1 MVQRQAWTTT
11 RLLAMARRVPDAVR
25 HLTIYGV
32 PYFIQWERLMPGH
45 SFFLKT
51 TASAAEVTKQL
62 GRAEKHYRIT
72 LRAHNRCEFGFY
84 GVRVWRIA

>member
-1 MVQRQAWTTT
+1 
-11 RLLAMARRVPDAVR
+11 
-25 HLTIYGV
+25 
-32 PYFIQWERLMPGH
+32 MPGH

-51 TASAAEVTKQL
+51 TASHTEVTKL
-62 GRAEKHYRIT
+62 LRPAEKHFKMT

>member
-1 MVQRQAWTTT
+1 MP
-11 RLLAMARRVPDAVR
+11 RRVPDDVR
-25 HLTIYGV
+25 HIDVYGV

-45 SFFLKT
+45 SFFLKA
-51 TASAAEVTKQL
+51 TASAAEVTKRL
-62 GRAEKHYRIT
+62 HRAEKHFRIT

>member
-1 MVQRQAWTTT
+1 
-11 RLLAMARRVPDAVR
+11 
-25 HLTIYGV
+25 
-32 PYFIQWERLMPGH
+32 MPGH

-51 TASAAEVTKQL
+51 TASATEVAKRL
-62 GRAEKHYRIT
+62 RKAEKYFLMT

>member
-1 MVQRQAWTTT
+1 
-11 RLLAMARRVPDAVR
+11 
-25 HLTIYGV
+25 
-32 PYFIQWERLMPGH
+32 MPGH

-51 TASAAEVTKQL
+51 TASAAEVTKRL
-62 GRAEKHYRIT
+62 HRAEKHFRIT